1 MPAFT
6 NICRQC
12 ERSFTAKHLSS
23 RYCGA
28 ACRQQAYRNRLHKVR
43 LKELLDEFHAQK
55 LNEPEPLSVPFQ
67 IDDGDVQQ
75 LLDLSAKVKQ
85 GR

>member
-28 ACRQQAYRNRLHKVR
+28 ACRQQAYRNRLHEVR
-43 LKELLDEFHAQK
+43 LKELLDEFHAHK
-55 LNEPEPLSVPFQ
+55 LNKSEPRSAPVR
-67 IDDGDVQQ
+67 IDDSELQE
-75 LLDLSAKVKQ
+75 LMDLNAKVV
-85 GR
+85 